1 MKTNNDYE
9 ILREVCPVNK
19 DEIEERFTL
28 LIQFLLEHDII
39 SLHEYLSFIE
49 EI

>member
-9 ILREVCPVNK
+9 ILHEACPPQEN
-19 DEIEERFTL
+19 EIEERFTI

-39 SLHEYLSFIE
+39 TEYEYLSFIE